1 MTASIMSG
9 MNNIKRVASFSGNI
23 NNMFVLYKQ
32 RKASEMGDR
41 LSASQK
47 DLSFTVDESAS

>member
-1 MTASIMSG
+1 MSG
-9 MNNIKRVASFSGNI
+9 MNNIKRVTSCSRNI

-32 RKASEMGDR
+32 RKNSEVGDR

>member
-1 MTASIMSG
+1 MSG
-9 MNNIKRVASFSGNI
+9 MNGIKPTTSCSGNI

-32 RKASEMGDR
+32 RKNSEVGDR